1 MSNPLLVSHFLM
13 AEHEFSFF
21 FTKTGTLSCS
31 EVLYSLD
38 NEKCIM
44 F

>member
-1 MSNPLLVSHFLM
+1 MSNPLLVLHFLM
-13 AEHEFSFF
+13 AEHEFFF
-21 FTKTGTLSCS
+21 FLRKTGTLSCS
-31 EVLYSLD
+31 EVLHSSD